1 MGLDKGDWS
10 RWVKG
15 LIGAGI
21 SGASAAITSTIS
33 ASMIAPDRFNL
44 ADGFYNTMKL
54 IATVAA
60 VSFIVSISK
69 YLSQKPLP
77 EEDDDEEKKP

>member
-1 MGLDKGDWS
+1 MSLDKDDWA
-10 RWVKG
+10 RWIKG

-33 ASMIAPDRFNL
+33 ASMIAPDQFNL
-44 ADGFYNTMKL
+44 SDGFHNTMKL
-54 IATVAA
+54 IGTVAA

-69 YLSQKPLP
+69 YLSAKPIP
-77 EEDDDEEKKP
+77 EDDEESKK

>member
-10 RWVKG
+10 RWLKG

-21 SGASAAITSTIS
+21 SGSSAAITSTIS
-33 ASMIAPDRFNL
+33 ASMIAPDQFNL
-44 ADGFYNTMKL
+44 QDGLHNTMKL

-77 EEDDDEEKKP
+77 EDDDEEKKP